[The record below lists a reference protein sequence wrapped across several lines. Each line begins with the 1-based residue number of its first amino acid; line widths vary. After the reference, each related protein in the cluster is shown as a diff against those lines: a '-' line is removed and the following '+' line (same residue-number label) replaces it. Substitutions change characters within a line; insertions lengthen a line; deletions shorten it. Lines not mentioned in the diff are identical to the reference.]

1 MKLNEKDII
10 FTRPY
15 KTLYANKDK
24 VIKVFD
30 KKRYSKADVFNEA
43 LNESN
48 VEETGLYIPEILEV
62 SETPDGWALVR
73 EKVDGV
79 TLGFSDERES

>member
-24 VIKVFD
+24 VIKVF
-30 KKRYSKADVFNEA
+30 E
-43 LNESN
+43 
-48 VEETGLYIPEILEV
+48 
-62 SETPDGWALVR
+62 
-73 EKVDGV
+73 
-79 TLGFSDERES
+79 